1 MMNSYRPKE
10 CDSFAPL
17 LVHSLKKKK
26 NSIYQTPGI
35 VRGTGHKATEKIKFT
50 DFMKILVQVSTNCS
64 LQTKSDSLLIF
75 INKFYWNIVI
85 LYYLH
90 AVYGRV
96 QYFTYYL

>member
-35 VRGTGHKATEKIKFT
+35 VRGTGHKTTEKIKFT
-50 DFMKILVQVSTNCS
+50 VFMEILNSSTGVDK
-64 LQTKSDSLLIF
+64 LQSTDQI
-75 INKFYWNIVI
+75 
-85 LYYLH
+85 
-90 AVYGRV
+90 
-96 QYFTYYL
+96 